1 MHNAPHSV
9 DHFVHWSPAYRMSYS
24 KRKDENTYDSNYE
37 CMAKKQEKK
46 TVQNHIREPKGSI

>member
-24 KRKDENTYDSNYE
+24 KRKDENMYDYE
-37 CMAKKQEKK
+37 GMAKKQEKNK
-46 TVQNHIREPKGSI
+46 IVQNHIREPKRSI